1 MNGEQRYFL
10 IENPQERTSCYMPQ
24 QALLRVCP
32 TGLPQLS
39 FGHQSIFFWHLEP
52 ALLNV
57 MHLIL
62 YERTFISL

>member
-1 MNGEQRYFL
+1 MH
-10 IENPQERTSCYMPQ
+10 Q

-62 YERTFISL
+62 YERTLISL